1 MYDKRIVRCI
11 SDFGFEPIGWLRF
24 LKLMDTG
31 FLGTLNQLVQSHPGW
46 LVAMAFAFAFLE
58 SLAILGIFIPGIVL
72 LFIVG
77 AVIGADLDLFLWCW
91 ASAAAGAL
99 AGDVI
104 SHWLGFRFRVYV
116 PRVWPLSRR
125 PDMLAAGQ
133 AAVIGH
139 GGKAVFIGRF
149 VGPLRP
155 VVPLVAGMM
164 SMSIRRFLL
173 FAVPACVLWAPAY
186 LLPGMLFG
194 ASLKL
199 AAEFAGRLVIVL
211 LILVLGGWLVVW
223 VTRLV
228 YNFTARRSGWWLKGL
243 IRWSSEHPVVGRA
256 VSPLFE
262 PGKREMISVAL
273 LGLLLLFSVALLLGV
288 LLVTPFAAEAW
299 DAERYVAGWAASLRS
314 HLADPFFVAVSLAG
328 DLRVMVLLAG
338 VIGLLLVAYRRSN
351 AAWHWI
357 VATAGAWLLAVVLG
371 GLTGLLIEAPEAMPA
386 LGEVPHRGLTLATA
400 VLGFFAV
407 MIAKD
412 LEASRR
418 KWPYLATSLLLTL
431 LCFAHLYLGRAS
443 VSGVMAALALGGGW
457 AALVGIGYRQRSLPR
472 RRAGALCVAFYLLL
486 AGIATF
492 HVQERFDGLL
502 ESSRIVQ
509 PERILATAAWFDS
522 EWQHLPRERSRI
534 GFAGLQGFDLQIAS
548 DLDTFRR
555 RLESA
560 GWQSPPQPEGRLSL
574 LLSSRRDAM
583 NMPHMPRDFAGRPE
597 DLIRVKPIDSER
609 VLVIRL
615 WASGARLE
623 PDHLPVWL
631 GQVRVVEVG
640 SFLGVF
646 NRWQESVE
654 DRELALQA
662 LAPVLAEFEQRRA
675 DQQLVLAISLL
686 PDPLPGED

>member
-1 MYDKRIVRCI
+1 
-11 SDFGFEPIGWLRF
+11 
-24 LKLMDTG
+24 MDTG

-46 LVAMAFAFAFLE
+46 LVVVAFAFAFLE
-58 SLAILGIFIPGIVL
+58 SLAIVGIFIPGIVL

-104 SHWLGFRFRVYV
+104 SHWLGYRFRVHV
-116 PRVWPLSRR
+116 PRIWPLSRR
-125 PDMLAAGQ
+125 PEMLAAGQ
-133 AAVIGH
+133 TAIIGH
-139 GGKAVFIGRF
+139 GGKAVIIGRF

-164 SMSIRRFLL
+164 SMPLRRFLL
-173 FAVPACVLWAPAY
+173 FAVPACLLWAPAY

-194 ASLKL
+194 ASLEL
-199 AAEFAGRLVIVL
+199 AAEFAGRLAMVL

-223 VTRLV
+223 VTRLI
-228 YNFTARRSGWWLKGL
+228 YNFTARRSGWWLRGL
-243 IRWSSEHPVVGRA
+243 IRWSSEHPLVGRA

-273 LGLLLLFSVALLLGV
+273 LGLLLLFSITLLMLV
-288 LLVTPFAAEAW
+288 LLTTPFAAEAW

-314 HLADPFFVAVSLAG
+314 HVADPFFVVVSLAG
-328 DLRVMVLLAG
+328 DLRVMALLAAVMVLLLA
-338 VIGLLLVAYRRSN
+338 AYRRSN

-357 VATAGAWLLAVVLG
+357 VATAGAWILAVLLG
-371 GLTGLLIEAPEAMPA
+371 GVTGLLIDAPDAMPA

-418 KWPYLATSLLLTL
+418 KWPYLGTSLLLTL
-431 LCFAHLYLGRAS
+431 MCFAHLYLGRAS
-443 VSGVMAALALGGGW
+443 ASGVMAALALGGGW
-457 AALVGIGYRQRSLPR
+457 AALVGIGYRQRSLSR
-472 RRAGALCVAFYLLL
+472 RRAGLLCAVFYLLL
-486 AGIATF
+486 AGIAAI

-502 ESSRIVQ
+502 ESSRLAQ
-509 PERILATAAWFDS
+509 PERTLAGEAWFDS

-534 GFAGLQGFDLQIAS
+534 GFFELQRFDLQIAS
-548 DLDTFRR
+548 DLDAFRH

-560 GWQSPPQPEGRLSL
+560 GWQSPPEPEGRLLPML
-574 LLSSRRDAM
+574 LTSRPDAV
-583 NMPHMPRDFAGRPE
+583 NMPHLPRDFAGRPE
-597 DLIRVKPIDSER
+597 DLIRVKPIDSGR
-609 VLVIRL
+609 VLVVRL

-623 PDHLPVWL
+623 PDNLPVWL

-662 LAPVLAEFEQRRA
+662 LAPVLADFEQRRA
-675 DQQLVLAISLL
+675 DAGLLLAIS
-686 PDPLPGED
+686 PSGPST

>member
-1 MYDKRIVRCI
+1 
-11 SDFGFEPIGWLRF
+11 
-24 LKLMDTG
+24 MDTG

-46 LVAMAFAFAFLE
+46 LVVVAFAFAFLE

-104 SHWLGFRFRVYV
+104 SHWLGYRFRVHV
-116 PRVWPLSRR
+116 PRIWPLSRR
-125 PDMLAAGQ
+125 PEMLAAGQ
-133 AAVIGH
+133 TAIIGH
-139 GGKAVFIGRF
+139 GGKAVIIGRF

-164 SMSIRRFLL
+164 SMPLRRFLL
-173 FAVPACVLWAPAY
+173 FAVPACLLWAPAY

-194 ASLKL
+194 ASLEL
-199 AAEFAGRLVIVL
+199 AAEFAGRLAMVL

-223 VTRLV
+223 VTRLI
-228 YNFTARRSGWWLKGL
+228 YNFTARRSGWWLRGL
-243 IRWSSEHPVVGRA
+243 IRWSSEHPLVGRA

-273 LGLLLLFSVALLLGV
+273 LGLLLLFSITLLMLV
-288 LLVTPFAAEAW
+288 LLTTPFAAEAW

-314 HLADPFFVAVSLAG
+314 HVADPFFVVVSLAG
-328 DLRVMVLLAG
+328 DLRVMALLAAVMVLLLA
-338 VIGLLLVAYRRSN
+338 AYRRSN

-357 VATAGAWLLAVVLG
+357 VATAGAWILAVLLG
-371 GLTGLLIEAPEAMPA
+371 GLTGLLIDAPDAMPA

-412 LEASRR
+412 LDASRR
-418 KWPYLATSLLLTL
+418 KWPYLATSLMLTL

-457 AALVGIGYRQRSLPR
+457 AALVGIGYRQRSLSR
-472 RRAGALCVAFYLLL
+472 RRAGLLCAVFYLLL
-486 AGIATF
+486 AGIAAI

-502 ESSRIVQ
+502 ESSRLAQ
-509 PERILATAAWFDS
+509 PERSLASEAWFDS

-534 GFAGLQGFDLQIAS
+534 GFVELQRFDLQIAS
-548 DLDTFRR
+548 DLDAFRH

-560 GWQSPPQPEGRLSL
+560 GWQSPPEPEGRLLPML
-574 LLSSRRDAM
+574 LTSRPDAV
-583 NMPHMPRDFAGRPE
+583 NMPHLPRDFAGRPE

-623 PDHLPVWL
+623 PDNLPVWL

-662 LAPVLAEFEQRRA
+662 LAPVLADFEQRRA
-675 DQQLVLAISLL
+675 DAGLLLAISPRMM
-686 PDPLPGED
+686 PDPRLGEG